1 MYKVVLRYPITL
13 ILTIEG
19 NIMSSKEA
27 IDSVEFFSELDTA
40 RGDNNKVVTFYENVA
55 SNYNETLKE
64 MGYTITTDY
73 LASLMKENLGAS
85 LYT

>member
-40 RGDNNKVVTFYENVA
+40 RDDNNKVVTFYENVA
-55 SNYNETLKE
+55 TNYNETLKE

-85 LYT
+85 L